1 MNYEDI
7 LKKRYLKRYRKNR
20 ALVNR
25 LVLKLQNLDEQ
36 IYKIRTTQF
45 TDQPKGGQPL
55 SINELLS
62 DKVDLERRIEMLEK
76 TGRECKTEITGLIDT
91 LEDPRYADV
100 LELFCIDCLD
110 FDSIAYEMGYTR
122 RHCERLYR
130 EAIDNIVNDISMT

>member
-7 LKKRYLKRYRKNR
+7 LKKRYLKMYRKNR
-20 ALVNR
+20 ALVDR

-62 DKVDLERRIEMLEK
+62 DKVDLERRIESLEK
-76 TGRECKTEITGLIDT
+76 AGRVRKTEITRMIDT
-91 LEDPRYADV
+91 LDDPRYVTV
-100 LELFCIDCLD
+100 LELFCIECLD
-110 FDSIAYEMGYTR
+110 FDTIAYEMGYTR